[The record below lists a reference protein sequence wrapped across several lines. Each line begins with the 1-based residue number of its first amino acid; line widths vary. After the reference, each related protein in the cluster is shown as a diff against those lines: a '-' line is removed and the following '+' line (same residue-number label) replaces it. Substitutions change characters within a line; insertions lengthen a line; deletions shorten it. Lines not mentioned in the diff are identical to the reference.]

1 MKELDS
7 RVFKIL
13 EFLSKAEYGIK
24 SDILPIMVEMFP
36 IINVN
41 DEQERNIKC
50 HNVKLF
56 YEKLIS
62 DKLIDARPDGLSS
75 LGIGNFGNYNWLNHL
90 QPINAYITEK
100 GSKVLEKEHQRLR
113 NLSITNQQ
121 SKNNERPIKKF
132 LLKWRATYSARRLLF
147 DAIEIAIMI
156 FGVIIAYLTFTR

>member
-24 SDILPIMVEMFP
+24 SDILPLMVEMFP

-41 DEQERNIKC
+41 DEQERNVKC
-50 HNVKLF
+50 PNVKLF

-100 GSKVLEKEHQRLR
+100 GEEFLAREYQRLKVLGKDVLA
-113 NLSITNQQ
+113 
-121 SKNNERPIKKF
+121 KNPIKTPYTYIIRQYVTWVSIKF
-132 LLKWRATYSARRLLF
+132 VKFWYWVLIGVVVFIISKKY
-147 DAIEIAIMI
+147 
-156 FGVIIAYLTFTR
+156 FGG